1 MNGRMF
7 STKSTLPAGIRH
19 RHAAKGDRV
28 RELFVTPRM
37 STQDVALPPTREK
50 FSCSGD
56 QFEIIVAF
64 AESHGLLQA
73 PFHFVVSE
81 YKRTRL
87 H

>member
-1 MNGRMF
+1 MREI
-7 STKSTLPAGIRH
+7 L
-19 RHAAKGDRV
+19 AA
-28 RELFVTPRM
+28 PYM
-37 STQDVALPPTREK
+37 STEDATTRPTREK

-64 AESHGLLQA
+64 AVSHDLLHA

>member
-1 MNGRMF
+1 MNGRKF
-7 STKSTLPAGIRH
+7 SIESTLPGPDRH
-19 RHAAKGDRV
+19 RRTAKGNRV
-28 RELFVTPRM
+28 RELSVTPRM
-37 STQDVALPPTREK
+37 STQDVALPSTREK

-81 YKRTRL
+81 YKRTKL